1 MGLKNM
7 PGDDAPVADDAMPH
21 AWTTITP
28 AAVPDLLTTISVDR
42 TSRMYL
48 ADEHAL
54 VQTLCAVPSAD
65 GPRVQLSLAHRG
77 QRKVYLLGARPE
89 VVARVAEVIREH
101 YPHASIVGERDGYFS
116 DKEAAKVA
124 ESVRS
129 SGTDLLFLGMMSS
142 KREIFTG
149 AFAPCLQVECRSDT
163 REGA

>member
-1 MGLKNM
+1 VVPQEHAWGRC
-7 PGDDAPVADDAMPH
+7 PVADDAM
-21 AWTTITP
+21 
-28 AAVPDLLTTISVDR
+28 AACVDDHHTSGRAGPPDDNQR
-42 TSRMYL
+42 RQDL

-101 YPHASIVGERDGYFS
+101 YPHASIVGERDGYSS